1 MLTKKKKIFILAGM
15 VVLLI
20 ATAWLNIALIGNKD
34 TTDDV
39 VDTASFFTS
48 FRFAREPTRAQ
59 EILYLDSII
68 NHESAEFATAK
79 ETAMNQKLKLISI
92 METEVLLENLLKS
105 KGFTDAVVSIGVNSD
120 NINVIV
126 MSDELTLDDTVIIYN
141 VVKTE
146 TLKSADLV
154 KIFNI

>member
-15 VVLLI
+15 VVLLV

-48 FRFAREPTRAQ
+48 FRLERETTRAQ

-68 NHESAEFATAK
+68 NHESAEFAEAK
-79 ETAMNQKLKLISI
+79 ETAMNQKLRLISI

-105 KGFTDAVVSIGVNSD
+105 KGFNDAVVSIGINSD

-141 VVKTE
+141 VIKTE